1 MQPRSLVPTSLAI
14 AAALLLWATAACA
27 ADRSDCTPAD
37 ARAAHPV
44 GLVNWDARRWQRHRV
59 WITLDADNPGDAP
72 ANLLPEMVVDARPD
86 GSAAAVL
93 RGLPMMLAPHARA
106 TQRLAVYVPDDTRTL
121 GVRTL
126 AATPVSPDPSRSPAL
141 SFALDCSD
149 ARFDMGEFAPAVAAS
164 LDEAIETYLNGLD
177 DPISDPNAA
186 AQAARALSSGAQDA
200 TDVVW
205 TVRGLMQVVH
215 DDHSFIVGP
224 GEPSPARRTL
234 VTRAPEL
241 ELRTDGVAV
250 VRLHA
255 VDTRAAADALAWA
268 TALHD
273 GIAALAARHPHGWI
287 IDLRDH
293 DGDSPW
299 PSFAGL
305 STLLDGP
312 LVGAYVSR
320 RDKQD
325 WIVERGVARVA
336 GGPALVDVQAAP
348 EPAFRGPVAVLIG
361 PNTRDAGEDVT
372 VALRGRMNTRFFGAP
387 TAGFPT
393 LGIAIHRLRDGTTL
407 GVLETRD
414 ADRTGVIHRLAIE
427 PETLLKDGAI
437 LDGVPRDALD
447 WVLDSPAADPAAR

>member
-1 MQPRSLVPTSLAI
+1 MS
-14 AAALLLWATAACA
+14 
-27 ADRSDCTPAD
+27 
-37 ARAAHPV
+37 
-44 GLVNWDARRWQRHRV
+44 
-59 WITLDADNPGDAP
+59 
-72 ANLLPEMVVDARPD
+72 
-86 GSAAAVL
+86 
-93 RGLPMMLAPHARA
+93 
-106 TQRLAVYVPDDTRTL
+106 
-121 GVRTL
+121 
-126 AATPVSPDPSRSPAL
+126 VS
-141 SFALDCSD
+141 FTLDCSD
-149 ARFDMGEFAPAVAAS
+149 ARFDMGEFAPAIAAS
-164 LDEAIETYLNGLD
+164 LDEAITTYLTGLD

-205 TVRGLMQVVH
+205 TLRGLMQVVH

-224 GEPSPARRTL
+224 GEPPPARRAL
-234 VTRAPEL
+234 VTRVPEL
-241 ELRTDGVAV
+241 ELRTDGVAI

-255 VDTRAAADALAWA
+255 VDTRSATDALAWA

-273 GIAALAARHPHGWI
+273 GIAGLAARRPHGWI
-287 IDLRDH
+287 VDLRDH

-312 LVGAYVSR
+312 FVGGYVSR

-336 GGPALVDVQAAP
+336 GGPAQVDVQAAP
-348 EPAFRGPVAVLIG
+348 EPTFRGPVAVLIG

-372 VALRGRMNTRFFGAP
+372 VAFRGRPNTRFFGAP
-387 TAGFPT
+387 TAGFPI

-427 PETLLKDGAI
+427 PDTPLKDVAR
-437 LDGVPRDALD
+437 LERTPQEALD
-447 WVLDSPAADPAAR
+447 WVLDSPAAGLRRPLSRSGPCVDRRLPCLSSARRIP